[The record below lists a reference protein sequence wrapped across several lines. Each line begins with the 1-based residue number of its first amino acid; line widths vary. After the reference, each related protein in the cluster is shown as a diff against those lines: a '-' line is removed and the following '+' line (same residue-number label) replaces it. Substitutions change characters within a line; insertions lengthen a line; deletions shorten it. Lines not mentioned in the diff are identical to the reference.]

1 MTLKARVNVA
11 LVGFGFSGSTF
22 HAPFLNVLE
31 EYNLRYV
38 VSSNSEKVHKSL
50 PNVRVES
57 DLAKVLKD
65 STIDLVVI
73 ATPNTTHYELAKASL
88 KAGKHV
94 VVDKPFTVHSKEAQ
108 DLIEIANR
116 QKRIVTVYHNRRWD
130 GDFLTLK
137 KLLSEKILGEVY
149 LYEAHFHRYR
159 PLPNPKRWKEDS
171 ALGSGILYDLGAHL
185 IDQALQLFGLPDT
198 IDADILTQRP
208 GAIADDYFHLTLKYG
223 TKRVLLK
230 ASNLVCNPG
239 PRYQI
244 YGTQGSFLKNGM
256 DPQERDLIAEKNPVS
271 KGWGRGRKEDDGILS
286 INQQHMRLPS
296 IPGNY
301 ATFYKSLAEAI
312 YNNSPPPVLAVEAY
326 QVMQVIEKCW
336 EASKRSK
343 RKIL

>member
-1 MTLKARVNVA
+1 MTLKTQINVA

-22 HAPFLNVLE
+22 HAPFLNILD
-31 EYNLRYV
+31 EYNLTYV

-57 DLAKVLKD
+57 DLTKVLKD

-88 KAGKHV
+88 EAGKHV
-94 VVDKPFTVHSKEAQ
+94 VVDKPFTVYSWEAQ

-116 QKRIVTVYHNRRWD
+116 QRRIVTVYHNRRWD

-137 KLLSEKILGEVY
+137 KLLFEKILGEVY

-159 PLPNPKRWKEDS
+159 PHPNPKRWKEDS

-185 IDQALQLFGLPDT
+185 IDQTLQLFGLPDT
-198 IDADILTQRP
+198 INADILTQRP

-244 YGTQGSFLKNGM
+244 HGTQGSFLKNGM
-256 DPQERDLIAEKNPVS
+256 DPQEQDLIAGKNPLDKS
-271 KGWGRGRKEDDGILS
+271 WGQGREEDEGILS
-286 INQQHMRLPS
+286 INQQHTRLPT

-312 YNNSPPPVLAVEAY
+312 YNNSLPPVLAEEAY
-326 QVMQVIEKCW
+326 QVIQLTEKCW
-336 EASKRSK
+336 EESKRSK
-343 RKIL
+343 RQIL